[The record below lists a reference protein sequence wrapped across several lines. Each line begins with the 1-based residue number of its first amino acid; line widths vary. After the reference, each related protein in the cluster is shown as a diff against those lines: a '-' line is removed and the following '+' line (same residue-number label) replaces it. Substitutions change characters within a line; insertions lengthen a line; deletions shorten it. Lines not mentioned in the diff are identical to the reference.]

1 MPRAEVHWFAE
12 RMEAELAENDHKR
25 HWSSCTPGWL
35 LKRLEDEVAELRRAV
50 ETGAPAARVFS
61 VAADVGN
68 FAMMIA
74 DHAAHDAEAS
84 ANAWNGAEVIHEARN
99 PSGCHGEVEYL
110 RDDDHDGGSCEV
122 FRCLKCGASIHIEM
136 PD

>member
-1 MPRAEVHWFAE
+1 MIDTGDLDRPRRGGEVMPRAEVHWFAE

-50 ETGAPAARVFS
+50 ETGAPAARVIS
-61 VAADVGN
+61 EAADVGN

-74 DHAAHDAEAS
+74 DHACAS
-84 ANAWNGAEVIHEARN
+84 STGD
-99 PSGCHGEVEYL
+99 PP
-110 RDDDHDGGSCEV
+110 
-122 FRCLKCGASIHIEM
+122 M
-136 PD
+136 T